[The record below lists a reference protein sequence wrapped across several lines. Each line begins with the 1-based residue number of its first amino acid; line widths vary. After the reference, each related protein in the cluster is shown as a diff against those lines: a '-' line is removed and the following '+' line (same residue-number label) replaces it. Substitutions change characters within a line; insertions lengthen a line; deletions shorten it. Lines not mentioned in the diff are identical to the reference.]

1 MRKPTIMA
9 LGAAA
14 VLSVTGTVFAD
25 VDLPYAD
32 TFDSI
37 TLGGDYTQAGGP
49 GTITADATE
58 PLPGGGAN
66 SLCISNTTLNLAI
79 TSGKYSNVW
88 IQVYAKPVTGSADPT
103 VTGVSGAFFVKE
115 TTGMVRV
122 WNGTAWA
129 DSTAVTPDTWVGF
142 LVHVDYS
149 GAGAWDLYANDGTFL
164 ADANKIASNLALGVA
179 IPNLVEFS
187 VQSGDAGYIDALA
200 LGVGGETVTGASPG
214 SVAVTTFSN
223 TNIYEFVLP
232 VYAGAWTSSRKLDGA
247 VGTALISGLTA
258 RDEVQFAGNGLALWD
273 VYNVSIPAKR
283 FFIKEGAAPLP
294 SNKDVF
300 ENTKILVDLAYN
312 RSPAVTYGFFPYDTG
327 SYLAEDGASQ
337 GPAVGQSIDLIVN
350 GKGVAAGQNQN
361 VGGWTGTKWNDATLI
376 RNLPFNDDELV
387 HGDKCFIASPGN
399 PNAFAEYWYNEDPNR
414 TVDGSVGI
422 WMSNNN
428 DADGTSVPAGSKI
441 WLQRQTDDSGQT
453 VQYVR

>member
-1 MRKPTIMA
+1 MRKQTILA
-9 LGAAA
+9 LGAVA
-14 VLSVTGTVFAD
+14 VLCVSGTAFAA

-37 TLGGDYTQAGGP
+37 TLGGDYTQGGGP

-103 VTGVSGAFFVKE
+103 VSAVSGAFFVQE
-115 TTGMVRV
+115 TTGIVRV
-122 WNGTAWA
+122 WDGATWEDSGT
-129 DSTAVTPDTWVGF
+129 VTPDTWVGF
-142 LVHVDYS
+142 LVHVDHT
-149 GAGAWDLYANDGTFL
+149 ANKWDLYANNGTFL
-164 ADANKIASNLALGVA
+164 ADAAKIASNLDIGGSEDD
-179 IPNLVEFS
+179 LVEFS

-294 SNKDVF
+294 SDKDVF

-312 RSPAVTYGFFPYDTG
+312 RSPAVTYGFFPYSTG
-327 SYLAEDGASQ
+327 SYLAEDGVTQA
-337 GPAVGQSIDLIVN
+337 PAAGQSIDLIVN
-350 GKGVAAGQNQN
+350 GKGVVAAGQN
-361 VGGWTGTKWNDATLI
+361 VGGWTGTKWNDTTLI
-376 RNLPFNDDELV
+376 ENLPFNDDELV